1 MVDYPIMR
9 LILEFQNKGSCGAV
23 WIHYGN
29 IETEVFD
36 GHIAIALEVYEHLK
50 RYAMERSGLPDY
62 QYYEDSS
69 ESILR
74 LFENR
79 AAA

>member
-1 MVDYPIMR
+1 MT
-9 LILEFQNKGSCGAV
+9 LILEFHNKGPRGAV

-36 GHIAIALEVYEHLK
+36 GNITIALEVYEHMK

-69 ESILR
+69 ETIVR
-74 LFENR
+74 LFESR
-79 AAA
+79 QAA

>member
-1 MVDYPIMR
+1 MR
-9 LILEFQNKGSCGAV
+9 LILEFQHKGSHGAV
-23 WIHYGN
+23 WIHYEN

-36 GHIAIALEVYEHLK
+36 GNIAIALEVYRHLK

-69 ESILR
+69 ETILR
-74 LFENR
+74 LFESR
-79 AAA
+79 QAA

>member
-1 MVDYPIMR
+1 MR
-9 LILEFQNKGSCGAV
+9 LILEFHNNGVRGAV

-36 GHIAIALEVYEHLK
+36 GNIALAQEVYEHMK
-50 RYAMERSGLPDY
+50 RYAMERSGLPEY

-69 ESILR
+69 ETILR
-74 LFENR
+74 LFER
-79 AAA
+79 RQAA

>member
-1 MVDYPIMR
+1 MR
-9 LILEFQNKGSCGAV
+9 LILEFQNKGSHAAV

-36 GHIAIALEVYEHLK
+36 GHITIALEVYEHLK

-62 QYYEDSS
+62 QYFEDSS
-69 ESILR
+69 ETILR
-74 LFENR
+74 LFESR
-79 AAA
+79 LAA

>member
-1 MVDYPIMR
+1 MR
-9 LILEFQNKGSCGAV
+9 LILEFHNKGPRGAV
-23 WIHYGN
+23 WIHYEN

-36 GHIAIALEVYEHLK
+36 GNITIALEVYEHMK

-69 ESILR
+69 ETILR
-74 LFENR
+74 LFVSR
-79 AAA
+79 QAA